1 MSGLRG
7 VIDVLGRGPVG
18 VDTAPFIYFM
28 ERHPTYAPLVRTLF
42 AAADSGAMEFVTSEV
57 TLLEVL
63 VAPYRAGALA
73 LADRYEALL
82 TRGRGLRMVPLTRPL
97 LRAAAQLR
105 AHHGIRTP
113 DALQL
118 SAALATGCTSFVTN
132 NRRLPDLPGLKVIQL
147 ADIAG

>member
-1 MSGLRG
+1 MIEGLG
-7 VIDVLGRGPVG
+7 AGPIG
-18 VDTAPFIYFM
+18 LDTAPFIYFM
-28 ERHPTYAPLVRTLF
+28 ERHPTYAPLLRQLF
-42 AAADSGAMEFVTSEV
+42 VAADTGSVELVTSEV

-82 TRGRGLRMVPLTRPL
+82 TRGRGVRMVPLARPI

-105 AHHGIRTP
+105 ARYGIRAP

-118 SAALATGCTSFVTN
+118 AAALGAGCSAFVTN
-132 NRRLPDLPGLKVIQL
+132 DRRLPDLPGLKVVQL
-147 ADIAG
+147 AELS